1 MRQLLLNIMLPKCV
15 IVSTVAKY
23 YKFDI
28 NVKLYFYKRVEIKE
42 LHSVESVCIVVSVK
56 DMNGQE
62 RLIQNLK
69 PPIDFGSRTSRGP
82 RLRHA
87 LPRALASWP
96 APLFGKVYRKLAY
109 LYT

>member
-42 LHSVESVCIVVSVK
+42 LHSVESVCSLHERHEWTRKTNPKVK
-56 DMNGQE
+56 AA
-62 RLIQNLK
+62 
-69 PPIDFGSRTSRGP
+69 
-82 RLRHA
+82 H
-87 LPRALASWP
+87 
-96 APLFGKVYRKLAY
+96 
-109 LYT
+109 